1 MCAARLSIPKQYA
14 GQRLS
19 IGNSPADID
28 RWLGEFSE
36 LSLET
41 AVRKL
46 KPVLVEINR
55 IQLPTAMRYAIM
67 KRLRKQIDQIIEQ
80 LQNKYILECGVIA
93 KPQSIMQVEILKR
106 LLQETAIAF
115 KIIVGELATRSDALM
130 VKDFMVHA
138 IYYAMTALAQY
149 QVVHYL
155 VYEPV
160 AGGVWGELNLL
171 YRHACQL
178 DITDLP
184 FDDPDDFKTIDQI
197 YKGMLLLSVLNPY
210 RLLRGEIPRTY
221 DTMKRWSHHCQ
232 LDTCPPDCQ
241 PKGKIIIDLL
251 GERPPEHVRSDDLF
265 TDLSM
270 IRLIN
275 ISQIIENGETF
286 TQTDDFAAEDA
297 QFAANLLKRL
307 DEGRHPEKHRKSV
320 RRSSFAE
327 MQMMVGLS
335 ACHTMFCQQDEYEA
349 TQTDTSLANMA
360 PVSNGTENTALY
372 TAYFS
377 TLQAET
383 AGSIVSSFILVNQ
396 ADVAMGG
403 YRLKVPKSVG
413 VPLEVGELVCLRL
426 ADIEH
431 TPWRLADVRWCHAND
446 DGSAMI
452 GVRLIAETA
461 LPLYAPQDTQASPG
475 LLIPSDGFENP
486 AASIILPAGIHSESD
501 HIKIWTQDRHLTL
514 QLIRR
519 IEEST
524 HFIRWEYY
532 LKEDS

>member
-28 RWLGEFSE
+28 RWLSEFSE
-36 LSLET
+36 LSLEA

-55 IQLPTAMRYAIM
+55 IQLPTPMRYAIM
-67 KRLRKQIDQIIEQ
+67 KRLHRQIEQILVQ

-115 KIIVGELATRSDALM
+115 KIIVGELANRSDALM

-138 IYYAMTALAQY
+138 IYHAMTALAQY

-178 DITDLP
+178 DITELP

-221 DTMKRWSHHCQ
+221 DTMKRWSHLCQ
-232 LDTCPPDCQ
+232 LDTCPPDRQ
-241 PKGKIIIDLL
+241 PKNEIIIDLI
-251 GERPPEHVRSDDLF
+251 GERPPEHVRSGDMF

-270 IRLIN
+270 IRIVN
-275 ISQIIENGETF
+275 ISKIIENGEAITH
-286 TQTDDFAAEDA
+286 TDDFAADDA

-327 MQMMVGLS
+327 MEMMVGLN

-349 TQTDTSLANMA
+349 TQTDTSPADMA
-360 PVSNGTENTALY
+360 LVSSGTANTALY
-372 TAYFS
+372 SAYFS

-383 AGSIVSSFILVNQ
+383 ANVVSTKPTLVNQ

-403 YRLKVPKSVG
+403 YRLKVPRTEG
-413 VPLEVGELVCLRL
+413 VPLAVGELVCLRL

-431 TPWRLADVRWCHAND
+431 TPWRLADVRWCQTNH

-461 LPLYAPQDTQASPG
+461 LPLYAPQDSQASPG

-486 AASIILPAGIHSESD
+486 AASLILPAGIHSELD
-501 HIKIWTQDRHLTL
+501 HIKIWTLDRHLTL
-514 QLIRR
+514 QLTRP
-519 IEEST
+519 IEQST
-524 HFIRWEYY
+524 YFIRWEYA
-532 LKEDS
+532 LKEDG